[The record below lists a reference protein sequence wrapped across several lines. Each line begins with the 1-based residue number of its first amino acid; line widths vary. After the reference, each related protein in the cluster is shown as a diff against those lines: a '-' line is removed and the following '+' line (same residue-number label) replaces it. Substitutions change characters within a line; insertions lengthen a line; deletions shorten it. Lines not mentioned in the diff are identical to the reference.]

1 MSEREQNPA
10 DRADRALATL
20 ALLGDYPP
28 DTGFDIA
35 AAGLGL
41 SRAYRPELDLAPY
54 YASMDILA
62 EEVRVLTAGGVPPA
76 AALRH
81 VLFDDQGFQG
91 DRDTYDDLDNAD
103 LARVI
108 DRRRGLPV
116 ALGIVWIATARAQ
129 GWRAEGLD
137 LPNHFLIRVSSGSI
151 GGIGGGTGG
160 GGTSDAVNSSE
171 SGTGRETGWD
181 HGQILDPFHG
191 GRELDAYDIEML
203 THRAGGGMA
212 TARIHGGEIP
222 RPRAVSDRAVLLRLQ
237 NNIKLRQFQ
246 VEDVEGGLAT
256 LSTMRRLAPELA
268 SLALEQATVLV
279 QAGAMRR
286 AHDLLSQYL
295 DAGHGDPD
303 ERHDMDR
310 FLAALRSTLN

>member
-1 MSEREQNPA
+1 MSEREQNPTTPAPKGQA

-41 SRAYRPELDLAPY
+41 SRASRPELDLAPY

-76 AALRH
+76 EALRH

-116 ALGIVWIATARAQ
+116 ALGILWIATARAQ

-137 LPNHFLIRVSSGSI
+137 LPNHFLIRVNSATT
-151 GGIGGGTGG
+151 GTTT
-160 GGTSDAVNSSE
+160 GTSDGDSLNRGA
-171 SGTGRETGWD
+171 GRSRDQGK
-181 HGQILDPFHG
+181 ILDPFHG

-203 THRAGGGMA
+203 THRAGGGVA

-222 RPRAVSDRAVLLRLQ
+222 RPRAVSDRGVLLRLQ

-246 VEDVEGGLAT
+246 AEDVEGGLTT
-256 LSTMRRLAPELA
+256 LSSMRRLAPELA

-295 DAGHGDPD
+295 EAGHGDPD

-310 FLAALRSTLN
+310 FLSALRSTLN